1 MNAWDCLNEN
11 EKKAVE
17 ILTSK
22 LQGRFDVRDMRLFGS
37 KVRGQAGPDSD
48 VDSMIELAKRSPEI
62 ESEID
67 DITFEVNLRNDS
79 FITTIVFGQDELQQ
93 GPMKESL
100 STRQSGRKESQ
111 FDCRGKSDRA
121 GQISPETFHR
131 KAEVAFSIK
140 SSLGLLFFHLPS
152 PEGTTFPL
160 LSVLS

>member
-17 ILTSK
+17 TLKSNEK
-22 LQGRFDVRDMRLFGS
+22 GRFDVRDMRLFGS

-48 VDSMIELAKRSPEI
+48 VDIMIELAKRSPEI

-93 GPMKESL
+93 GPMKESPIYK
-100 STRQSGRKESQ
+100 TIRKE
-111 FDCRGKSDRA
+111 G
-121 GQISPETFHR
+121 IP
-131 KAEVAFSIK
+131 V
-140 SSLGLLFFHLPS
+140 
-152 PEGTTFPL
+152 
-160 LSVLS
+160 